1 MINKD
6 MIIADIINTDRRLAM
21 FLMQNGMHCFGCG
34 AAQHET
40 LEEACQV
47 HGFGSDKVDELVIQ
61 MNNFLEK
68 LKEAEDGEAD
78 TAGA

>member
-6 MIIADIINTDRRLAM
+6 MIIAEIIGMDRRLAM

-47 HGFGSDKVDELVIQ
+47 HGFGPEKVEELVEQ
-61 MNNFLEK
+61 MNAFLQK
-68 LKEAEDGEAD
+68 LKEAGESA
-78 TAGA
+78 